1 MWDSLVAIL
10 VAILEV
16 FMDSSIDTDALKP
29 HARADLLLEYR
40 DFKQAQQVE
49 QAQRAA
55 AEAEPTP
62 TPMKRPATHRRMSKR
77 TRRPAIPPRP

>member
-1 MWDSLVAIL
+1 MWDFL
-10 VAILEV
+10 VAILEL
-16 FMDSSIDTDALKP
+16 FMDSCMVTDALKG
-29 HARADLLLEYR
+29 HARADLLPEYR

-49 QAQRAA
+49 CDAAQAAR
-55 AEAEPTP
+55 TP